1 MAIVRVC
8 STSVLRGASGFVT
21 RAPKPAAGRGYRQGV
36 SPFRATLGVIA
47 LLAAVVPAGAGA
59 RQADSIFHNK
69 RLWATVNV
77 CDTVGHPD
85 SIGIRGSMPGGGDK
99 AETMFMRFQ
108 VQVFDADEEL
118 WHNLPGADSGFVSVG
133 SARYKTR
140 QSGNTFTIT
149 PPREG
154 AAPYLLRGA
163 VTFEWREDGEVVRRA
178 RKSTTATHP
187 NTAGSDPPG
196 FS

>member
-1 MAIVRVC
+1 M
-8 STSVLRGASGFVT
+8 
-21 RAPKPAAGRGYRQGV
+21 

-47 LLAAVVPAGAGA
+47 LLAALVPAAAGA

-85 SIGIRGSMPGGGDK
+85 SIGIRGSMPGSGDK

-108 VQVFDADEEL
+108 VQLFASDDAR
-118 WHNLPGADSGFVSVG
+118 WHNLAGADSGFVKVG
-133 SARYKTR
+133 SARKAR

-149 PPREG
+149 PPRAG
-154 AAPYLLRGA
+154 AAPYLLRGV
-163 VTFEWREDGEVVRRA
+163 VTFEWRDGDKVVRHA
-178 RKSTTATHP
+178 RRSTTAAHP
-187 NTAGSDPPG
+187 NAAGSDPAG
-196 FS
+196 FTSATCTIT